1 MAKTVSFRKLYA
13 MRRMSLALQR
23 AAQARPFGA
32 RTDRALRW
40 AAAWGMLAGIR
51 CPGIALHLRRGTLI
65 GSA

>member
-1 MAKTVSFRKLYA
+1 

>member
-1 MAKTVSFRKLYA
+1 MRKLYA

-32 RTDRALRW
+32 QTDRALRW

-51 CPGIALHLRRGTLI
+51 CPRIALHLRRGTLV
-65 GSA
+65 GVVA